1 MCAAECMS
9 SPCLFCQ
16 IVPHFLEPVTSGLG
30 SPPTDILFL
39 RRLVYDFTDFVEEH
53 PGGASS
59 IEDIGG
65 KDGTGAF
72 QAIHSPAMLE
82 DFTPI
87 GKFSPL

>member
-1 MCAAECMS
+1 
-9 SPCLFCQ
+9 
-16 IVPHFLEPVTSGLG
+16 
-30 SPPTDILFL
+30 
-39 RRLVYDFTDFVEEH
+39 VYDFTDFVEEH